1 MSEESENNK
10 STPPEKLLIDD
21 SSDFQ
26 FHAAYLAY
34 SDTYDKATNPETK
47 EQLNQNITSLQQNQ
61 IDYPTFYKN
70 MTQYRAEVNPQ
81 HAHRRTR
88 IQVQRKREW
97 RRKAKRRLRNKRY
110 K

>member
-1 MSEESENNK
+1 MSEESDNIK
-10 STPPEKLLIDD
+10 STPPQKLLIDD

-34 SDTYDKATNPETK
+34 SDTYDKATTPEIK

-70 MTQYRAEVNPQ
+70 MTQYRAEVSP
-81 HAHRRTR
+81 HHSHRRTR
-88 IQVQRKREW
+88 IEVQRKREW